1 MQTIQISDEHAAA
14 ISLLAQHLEGLDGNP
29 RSLDDIL
36 EFMLGGLASV
46 RPDIATVIY
55 GGN

>member
-1 MQTIQISDEHAAA
+1 MQITISDEHALQ
-14 ISLLAQHLEGLDGNP
+14 ISLLATHLENMDGTP
-29 RSLDDIL
+29 RSIDDII